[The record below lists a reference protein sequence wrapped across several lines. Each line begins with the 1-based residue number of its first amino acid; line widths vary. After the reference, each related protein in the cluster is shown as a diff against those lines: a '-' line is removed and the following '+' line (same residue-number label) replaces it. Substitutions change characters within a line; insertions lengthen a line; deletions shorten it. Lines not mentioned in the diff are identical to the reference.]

1 MSVQMPSNEIVMKM
15 SCMQFTRSSA
25 AFPSFDCRLGH
36 REQLNLLS
44 PFIDLTQ
51 VYGPNAARSRE
62 LRSLQRGQLLASQG
76 PNGQIYLPTAQDGA
90 CRHTDSTVKCF
101 AAGEGRTNENLAL
114 TSLHTLFLR
123 EHNRIAAELS
133 QRNPTWSDDRV
144 FSETRKIMI
153 AIAQHIVYNEYV
165 PALIGFNNAGLF
177 DLVPL
182 TSKSYFRGYDS
193 SVSRIIFIQN

>member
-1 MSVQMPSNEIVMKM
+1 MSVQMPSNEVVMKM

-25 AFPSFDCRLGH
+25 AFASFDCRLGH

-51 VYGPNAARSRE
+51 VYGQNAARARE
-62 LRSLQRGQLLASQG
+62 LRSFQRGQLLTSTG
-76 PNGQIYLPTAQDGA
+76 PNGQTYLPTAQDGA
-90 CRHTDSTVKCF
+90 CRNTDSTVKCF

-123 EHNRIAAELS
+123 EHNRIAGELS
-133 QRNPTWSDDRV
+133 SRNPTWSDDRV
-144 FSETRKIMI
+144 YNEARKIMI

-165 PALIGFNNAGLF
+165 PALVGFNNAALF

-182 TSKSYFRGYDS
+182 TSKSYYQGYDS
-193 SVSRIIFIQN
+193 KVNLN